1 MSDGE
6 VLVSEGGESKNGQD
20 LIDQLP
26 PWMPK
31 DESTGNFKLFDVVGR
46 AVDRLDG
53 DLADLDNATTVQ
65 HAETV
70 AQLERLAKLV
80 SLPPKDGE
88 SKEKYRA
95 RTIAE
100 FQTLTS
106 EGTAEDIIN
115 NSATV
120 LDTSSSNIAYSKLD
134 ENGVVN
140 LGVPADAINESALTG
155 QEFKNII
162 TKQAAAGFRIEA
174 TLRGTYTYL
183 PESAYSGPY
192 DSANGGYDS
201 TALDSDPDKGHTSDS
216 DGDGVPDDGGGTY
229 AGLI

>member
-6 VLVSEGGESKNGQD
+6 VLVSEGAESENGQD
-20 LIDQLP
+20 LIDKLP

-31 DESTGNFKLFDVVGR
+31 DESTGNFKLLDVVGR

-53 DLADLDNATTVQ
+53 DIEDLDNATTVQ

-70 AQLERLAKLV
+70 AQIERLARLMN
-80 SLPPKDGE
+80 LPPKDGE

-106 EGTAEDIIN
+106 EGTARDIIN
-115 NSATV
+115 NSATI
-120 LDTSSSNIAYSKLD
+120 LNTEPTKIGYTKLN

-140 LGVPADAINESALTG
+140 LGVPADALNASALTG
-155 QEFKNII
+155 DDFKTII

-174 TLRGTYTYL
+174 TLRGTFTYIT
-183 PESAYSGPY
+183 ESAYNSNEHDG
-192 DSANGGYDS
+192 SRGY
-201 TALDSDPDKGHTSDS
+201 TSDA
-216 DGDGVPDDGGGTY
+216 DGDGEPDDGGGTY

>member
-6 VLVSEGGESKNGQD
+6 VLVSEGAESQNGQA

-31 DESTGNFKLFDVVGR
+31 DESTGNFKLLDVVGR
-46 AVDRLDG
+46 AIDRLDG
-53 DLADLDNATTVQ
+53 DIADVDNAATVQ

-70 AQLERLAKLV
+70 AQIERLAKLV
-80 SLPPKDGE
+80 SLPPRQGE

-106 EGTAEDIIN
+106 EGTAGDIIN
-115 NSATV
+115 NAATILNTKPTKV
-120 LDTSSSNIAYSKLD
+120 GYTKLN

-140 LGVPADAINESALTG
+140 LGVPSDALDASALTG
-155 QEFKNII
+155 DDFKTII

-174 TLRGTYTYL
+174 TLRGTFTYITA
-183 PESAYSGPY
+183 ETYN
-192 DSANGGYDS
+192 NGDHDAAKGY
-201 TALDSDPDKGHTSDS
+201 TSDT
-216 DGDGVPDDGGGTY
+216 DGDGSPDDGGGTY